1 MRQSCAPNPVK
12 PSGSAPQ
19 FNISERDYFMQKFVL
34 ISCALAALTACN
46 SNSPTVANNSAGTIS
61 DADAAKEI
69 ASEGAMPMQAGEW
82 EETASFNQ
90 LDAPGHSAKA
100 LAAMKDDMLM
110 GEVSKT
116 CWSKED
122 AAKPNAAFFGGGGGP
137 SGCTI
142 TEIDRSGNNVKWAFV
157 CKTGSS
163 TISGKMNGS
172 FAKDSYA
179 LVVDQTIAGAPEGAV
194 RMQGKIESK
203 RIGDCP
209 T

>member
-1 MRQSCAPNPVK
+1 MR
-12 PSGSAPQ
+12 
-19 FNISERDYFMQKFVL
+19 KFVL
-34 ISCALAALTACN
+34 AGCALLALSACSN
-46 SNSPTVANNSAGTIS
+46 NSPRADNSVAGTIS

-69 ASEGAMPMQAGEW
+69 TSEGAMPMQAGEW
-82 EETASFNQ
+82 EETASFDRI
-90 LDAPGHSAKA
+90 DAPGYSAKA

-116 CWSKED
+116 CWTKED
-122 AAKPNAAFFGGGGGP
+122 AAKPNATFFGGGGGP
-137 SGCTI
+137 SGCTT

-179 LVVDQTIAGAPEGAV
+179 LVVDQTIEGSPDGAV

>member
-1 MRQSCAPNPVK
+1 MHK
-12 PSGSAPQ
+12 
-19 FNISERDYFMQKFVL
+19 L
-34 ISCALAALTACN
+34 ALVGFAFFALMAC
-46 SNSPTVANNSAGTIS
+46 SSKSPIADTKIAGTIS
-61 DADAAKEI
+61 DSDALKEI
-69 ASEGAMPMQAGEW
+69 AREGAMPMQAGEW
-82 EETASFNQ
+82 EETASFSQ
-90 LDAPGHSAKA
+90 VDAPGHSAKA

-116 CWSKED
+116 CWTKED

-142 TEIDRSGNNVKWAFV
+142 TDIDRSGDNVKWAFV
-157 CKTGSS
+157 CKTRSS

-172 FAKDSYA
+172 FGKDSYA
-179 LVVDQTIAGAPEGAV
+179 LVVDQTIEGSPDGAV

-209 T
+209 TRLQQG

>member
-1 MRQSCAPNPVK
+1 MHK
-12 PSGSAPQ
+12 
-19 FNISERDYFMQKFVL
+19 L
-34 ISCALAALTACN
+34 ALFGFALLALTACSSKSLN
-46 SNSPTVANNSAGTIS
+46 ADSKDADTIS
-61 DADAAKEI
+61 DAAAAKEI

-90 LDAPGHSAKA
+90 VDAPGYSAKA
-100 LAAMKDDMLM
+100 LDAMKDDMLM

-116 CWSKED
+116 CWTKED
-122 AAKPNAAFFGGGGGP
+122 AAKPNAAFFGGGGGQ
-137 SGCTI
+137 SGCAI
-142 TEIDRSGNNVKWAFV
+142 TEIDRSVNNVKWAFV

-172 FAKDSYA
+172 FAKDRYA
-179 LVVDQTIAGAPEGAV
+179 LVVDQTIEGSPDGAV

>member
-1 MRQSCAPNPVK
+1 MR
-12 PSGSAPQ
+12 
-19 FNISERDYFMQKFVL
+19 KFVL
-34 ISCALAALTACN
+34 AACALLALSACN
-46 SNSPTVANNSAGTIS
+46 TNSPRADNAVGSTIS

-69 ASEGAMPMQAGEW
+69 ASEGAMPMRAGEW
-82 EETASFNQ
+82 EETAS
-90 LDAPGHSAKA
+90 LDRIDAPGHSAKA

-116 CWSKED
+116 CWTKED

-142 TEIDRSGNNVKWAFV
+142 TKIDRSGNNVKWAFV
-157 CKTGSS
+157 CKSAGS
-163 TISGKMNGS
+163 TTSGKMNGS

-179 LVVDQTIAGAPEGAV
+179 LVVDQTIEGAPEGAV

>member
-1 MRQSCAPNPVK
+1 MRTFGLI
-12 PSGSAPQ
+12 GSA
-19 FNISERDYFMQKFVL
+19 ML
-34 ISCALAALTACN
+34 ALTACGSGKN
-46 SNSPTVANNSAGTIS
+46 STADIKISGAIS
-61 DADAAKEI
+61 DADALKEI
-69 ASEGAMPMQAGEW
+69 ESEGAMPMQAGEW

-116 CWSKED
+116 CWTKED

-142 TEIDRSGNNVKWAFV
+142 TEIDRSGNKVKWAFV

-179 LVVDQTIAGAPEGAV
+179 LVVDQTIEGSPDGAV